1 MLEDLN
7 APSIVTALQ
16 HRILSAGEER
26 DIAVRAAAGD
36 AAAREA
42 LVGHNLRFVAHRARA
57 YAGRGVP
64 LADLFQEGACGLV
77 RAAAKFDPSRGVR
90 FTTYAGWWI
99 DAGLQDAIR
108 TAQPVVLPRPVEARR
123 RRVMAAMPAAGTD
136 VAALAAAAGVTP
148 AHAVEGIAIARLQQP
163 AAIDAAV
170 VAFED
175 RTAPS
180 VDEQASVALRRR
192 GAEQL
197 LHECGSVTGRILRM
211 RFGFDDDRER
221 TYAEIA
227 GDLGSNRETVRLA
240 ACRALARLQSSR
252 SAGALR
258 DAC

>member
-1 MLEDLN
+1 MVEDLN
-7 APSIVTALQ
+7 APSIVAALQ

-123 RRVMAAMPAAGTD
+123 RRVMAAMPAAGPD
-136 VAALAAAAGVTP
+136 VAALAGVTP
-148 AHAVEGIAIARLQQP
+148 AHAEEGIAIARLQRP

-197 LHECGSVTGRILRM
+197 LSECGTVTARILRL